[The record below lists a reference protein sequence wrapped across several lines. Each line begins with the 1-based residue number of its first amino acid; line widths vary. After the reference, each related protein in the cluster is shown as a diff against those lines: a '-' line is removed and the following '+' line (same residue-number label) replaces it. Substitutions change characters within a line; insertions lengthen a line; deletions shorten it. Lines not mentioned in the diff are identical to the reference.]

1 MLKFTFLFALLISL
15 VFADVTDYL
24 KSTKRSFNEIEGKV
38 PKITIDIDEKDYE
51 KLVKIG
57 QIDQENDIVVGC
69 NLDASCL
76 EDFETKVTLTY
87 ELDGEKKVFKKVNF
101 KTGGNYGRA
110 NDRIGFNLKL
120 KGDDL
125 LLDRKQLRLR
135 PDASDTTHMK
145 SKIAIDLINN
155 WGLPSVQASYVE
167 LYLNDEYFGLYY
179 LQDTIK
185 GNWIRKIY
193 GLPDDEEVE
202 TLFNCRKDGVN
213 LAIGDVCENTNDNAG
228 NYTEPFEQLLEQI
241 DGAKT
246 VEDLEKFMN
255 VDLLMKDLAIE
266 FLYGS
271 FDHYIIQGHNFYLY
285 QKSDGIW
292 DMILVDF
299 DSDFG
304 SALYP
309 FLKFVLQYDIEEYG
323 YTLKFEDMPKP
334 GKKLLESAYFNDNT
348 RFKEALREL
357 MVTGFNPDALF
368 KRIEELK
375 EFIAPY
381 VKKATTLRPDGRLP
395 GTVNLKGTDNTHS
408 YDDFLAVSN
417 IENTNPMVPSL
428 KSWIKNRFE
437 FACKEY
443 GFDPEEILK
452 EAAEF
457 RGEEYVPG
465 DDAETDAIETEAVE
479 TDVEGVENDA
489 ETEAVETEAVEN
501 DFEDAEDA
509 EDFEK
514 SAEEDDVD
522 GNIDDEED
530 SADEVEV
537 SANAEDEEDSADDD
551 DADAEE
557 VEAETTTNTDETEET
572 TNDEEVEA
580 EATANADDDEESA
593 NDEEVEAEATANA
606 DDDEES
612 ANDEANENNTDDEKT
627 NENVEEINDNAE
639 ESEAENADEKAE
651 EVNDKAEQSEAEAEK
666 PAKENEATAPAK
678 TRKKCIVKKN

>member
-51 KLVKIG
+51 KLVKIA

-501 DFEDAEDA
+501 DVEDAEDA
-509 EDFEK
+509 EDVEK